1 MYYAREA
8 ERDFLFTRAV
18 LLFLF
23 TLILALILSLSV
35 SRGARHGLIKAGPI
49 ETVGQITQLESVGPR
64 NSSTNVYYTFSH
76 EGQREDGMVNNSF
89 HVEDPGYEI
98 GADVAV
104 VYSRWF
110 PSVHNI
116 KANFHYSSPNFFI
129 LSVSASLM
137 ILCWVLILW
146 TVHRIYQHKA
156 DDRYY

>member
-8 ERDFLFTRAV
+8 ELDFLFTRAV

-23 TLILALILSLSV
+23 TLILALMLSLSV
-35 SRGARHGLIKAGPI
+35 SRGAPHGLIKAGPV

-98 GADVAV
+98 GSDVAV
-104 VYSRWF
+104 VYSKWF

-116 KANFHYSSPNFFI
+116 KANFHYSSPNFYI

-137 ILCWVLILW
+137 ILCWSLILW

-156 DDRYY
+156 EDRYY

>member
-23 TLILALILSLSV
+23 SLILALMLSLSV
-35 SRGARHGLIKAGPI
+35 SRGAPHGLIKAGPV

-89 HVEDPGYEI
+89 YVQDPGYEV
-98 GADVAV
+98 GDPVAI
-104 VYSRWF
+104 VYSKWF
-110 PSVHNI
+110 PTVHNI
-116 KANFHYSSPNFFI
+116 KANFHYSSPNFYI
-129 LSVSASLM
+129 TSVSASL
-137 ILCWVLILW
+137 IALCFALILW

-156 DDRYY
+156 EDRYY